1 MTKSTVGLLAHN
13 TCQTKPVRVTGAN
26 HYSVTNQDIH
36 GNEDM
41 KLFYKDL
48 AAKKIDKLII
58 NSLDQ
63 ALYQAIVIINGAE
76 HIVWKDE
83 KTTLLTRNLTE
94 MREHFEQFDINEIVL
109 RHESA
114 YDEMIGSEP
123 KKNSNRLEIPLGK
136 NPYALPKHL
145 H

>member
-1 MTKSTVGLLAHN
+1 M
-13 TCQTKPVRVTGAN
+13 
-26 HYSVTNQDIH
+26 
-36 GNEDM
+36 
-41 KLFYKDL
+41 
-48 AAKKIDKLII
+48 
-58 NSLDQ
+58 
-63 ALYQAIVIINGAE
+63 VIINGAE
-76 HIVWKDE
+76 HIVWKNE

-94 MREHFEQFDINEIVL
+94 MREHFEHFDIPEIVL

-123 KKNSNRLEIPLGK
+123 KKNSNRLEVPLGK

>member
-1 MTKSTVGLLAHN
+1 
-13 TCQTKPVRVTGAN
+13 
-26 HYSVTNQDIH
+26 
-36 GNEDM
+36 M
-41 KLFYKDL
+41 KVFYRDL
-48 AAKKIDKLII
+48 AAKKIDKLVI

-63 ALYQAIVIINGAE
+63 ALYQAIVIINGEE
-76 HIVWKDE
+76 HIVWQNE

-94 MREHFEQFDINEIVL
+94 MREYFEQFDIHEIAL

-123 KKNSNRLEIPLGK
+123 KKNSNRLEVPLGK
-136 NPYALPKHL
+136 SPYALPKHL

>member
-1 MTKSTVGLLAHN
+1 
-13 TCQTKPVRVTGAN
+13 
-26 HYSVTNQDIH
+26 
-36 GNEDM
+36 M
-41 KLFYKDL
+41 KLYYKNL

-63 ALYQAIVIINGAE
+63 ALYQAIVLINGAE
-76 HIVWKDE
+76 HTVWKGE

-94 MREHFEQFDINEIVL
+94 MRELFEQFDINEIVL

-114 YDEMIGSEP
+114 YDEMIGSAP
-123 KKNSNRLEIPLGK
+123 KKNSNRLEVPLGK
-136 NPYALPKHL
+136 NPYALPKYL